1 MIAFYIIFNL
11 FFYIMPEI
19 NEVRRYADFLKS
31 KLINKNITEI
41 NIINGRYKKHGPFP
55 LYKELIKD
63 LPVKVLDIKTKG
75 KFMYMI
81 LSDGYFLFATLGLS
95 GGWVYQENKTKKF
108 LHPVILEYL
117 RKESVDEYMKVS
129 MKHLNVEFKTVG
141 GSVYFYD
148 TLSFGTLKV
157 IKNQNELDKKLS
169 IIGPDI
175 MDETTTLELFK
186 ERLLKPKNLKKEIGI
201 VLMDQKVISGFGNY
215 LRADILW
222 LSKISPFRKVNKLS
236 DSEIKT
242 IYHNGKV
249 LTWGDYDYKKAKKEK
264 IITSK
269 DKIPQDYKRDFFVYY
284 EETDIYGHPV
294 IKEELY
300 EGSQKRF
307 IYWVKERQN

>member
-1 MIAFYIIFNL
+1 
-11 FFYIMPEI
+11 
-19 NEVRRYADFLKS
+19 
-31 KLINKNITEI
+31 
-41 NIINGRYKKHGPFP
+41 
-55 LYKELIKD
+55 
-63 LPVKVLDIKTKG
+63 
-75 KFMYMI
+75 
-81 LSDGYFLFATLGLS
+81 
-95 GGWVYQENKTKKF
+95 
-108 LHPVILEYL
+108 
-117 RKESVDEYMKVS
+117 
-129 MKHLNVEFKTVG
+129 
-141 GSVYFYD
+141 
-148 TLSFGTLKV
+148 
-157 IKNQNELDKKLS
+157 
-169 IIGPDI
+169 
-175 MDETTTLELFK
+175 
-186 ERLLKPKNLKKEIGI
+186 
-201 VLMDQKVISGFGNY
+201 MDQKVISGFGNY